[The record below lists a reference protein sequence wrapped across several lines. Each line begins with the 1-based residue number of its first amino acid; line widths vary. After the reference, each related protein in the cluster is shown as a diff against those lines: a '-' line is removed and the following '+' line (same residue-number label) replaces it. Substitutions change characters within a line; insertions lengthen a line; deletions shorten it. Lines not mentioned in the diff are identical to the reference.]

1 VFDEIGWQKIDVIIL
16 CEIHYVIADNERRG
30 NVERVTPLGYVFPEI
45 GVSKFFVVR
54 SCRLGDYFIIPDNF
68 EPQFYH
74 TVIVAHFRKKH
85 NVLAVTI
92 LVLYRQSAH

>member
-1 VFDEIGWQKIDVIIL
+1 MFDEIGRQKIDVIIL
-16 CEIHYVIADNERRG
+16 GEIHYVIADNERRG

-45 GVSKFFVVR
+45 GVSEFFVVR
-54 SCRLGDYFIIPDNF
+54 SRRLGDYFIIPDNF

-85 NVLAVTI
+85 NVLSVTI
-92 LVLYRQSAH
+92 LVLYWQSAR